1 MTTLRIPIS
10 AELDEFLAREV
21 AARGYAN
28 AGEYVQALLSR
39 EKDLA
44 TLRGTLLAGAE
55 SPLSPIAADAAYFEG
70 LRQRARQWAV
80 ESGGESR

>member
-1 MTTLRIPIS
+1 MTTLHIPIS

-21 AARGYAN
+21 AARGYAS
-28 AGEYVQALLSR
+28 AGEYVRALLSR

-55 SPLSPIAADAAYFEG
+55 SPLSPIADAAYFEG